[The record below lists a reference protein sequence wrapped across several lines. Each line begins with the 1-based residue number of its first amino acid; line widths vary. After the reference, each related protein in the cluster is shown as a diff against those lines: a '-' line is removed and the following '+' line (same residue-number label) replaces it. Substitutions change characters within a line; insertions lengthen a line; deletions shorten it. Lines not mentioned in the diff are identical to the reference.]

1 MPLPPVMQ
9 ISNLAVKPVNMSQ
22 TLLNFSSRDGISP
35 RRRRLRTLM
44 EHELLLS
51 EPFSWEGRC
60 YLVQVYRYLHG
71 HVRCSHM
78 ARTTLGPD
86 DDIIVDG
93 ASVDDVLS
101 KQQAILPLAILSRSI

>member
-1 MPLPPVMQ
+1 
-9 ISNLAVKPVNMSQ
+9 
-22 TLLNFSSRDGISP
+22 
-35 RRRRLRTLM
+35 M

-101 KQQAILPLAILSRSI
+101 KQQAILPLAILSRSIAGQPLNGNGAAHVEGVPSSPEALLGKGDR